1 MKMFRRV
8 LSLVLAGMLL
18 LSSAAFAE
26 GNSFTYYSQLDANQK
41 ALYKQIASTADSTA
55 GDRITLRLPNPIT
68 YTADESGES
77 RKADRK
83 FARIG
88 QGALDA
94 LLYDH
99 PEIIRVDKS
108 GCTTSAEVKGYSD
121 GSSEY
126 KWTISTLL
134 MDVSALPGSAAREAA
149 LQKALF
155 APEGATRY
163 DQVKFLHDRLCEKV
177 TYGESAQARSP
188 YGALVEGTAVCEG
201 YAKAFKMLCDAADIP
216 CVIVTGTGF
225 TSKTA
230 KEGENHMWNYVQMED
245 GKWYAVDATWND
257 QPDGIRRDF
266 FLVGRVT
273 LSREDFGGLTFGES
287 HLADGDFS
295 KSGVEFQFPEL
306 SAKKY
311 RPAA

>member
-1 MKMFRRV
+1 MKMVRRV
-8 LSLVLAGMLL
+8 LSLVLAG
-18 LSSAAFAE
+18 AFLVSLPVFAGE
-26 GNSFTYYSQLDANQK
+26 DSFRYYDQLDRNQK
-41 ALYKQIASTADSTA
+41 ALYNKIEAVADSTA
-55 GDRITLRLPNPIT
+55 GERVTLSLPDPIT
-68 YTADESGES
+68 YTADASGES

-83 FARIG
+83 FSRIG

-99 PEIIRVDKS
+99 PEIIRVEKG
-108 GCTTSAEVKGYSD
+108 GCTTQAEVKGYTD
-121 GSSEY
+121 GSDEY
-126 KWTISTLL
+126 EWTISTLV
-134 MDVSALPGSAAREAA
+134 MDISAIPGSAARETA
-149 LQKALF
+149 LRKAVF
-155 APEGATRY
+155 APEGTTRY
-163 DQVKFLHDRLCEKV
+163 EQVKSLHDRLCGMV

-216 CVIVTGTGF
+216 CVIVTGTGI

-230 KEGENHMWNYVQMED
+230 AGGENHMWNYVQMED
-245 GKWYAVDATWND
+245 GKWYAVDVTWDD

-273 LSREDFGGLTFGES
+273 LSHEDFGGLTFEQS

-295 KSGVEFQFPEL
+295 KSGMEFEFPEL
-306 SAKKY
+306 NAKKY

>member
-8 LSLVLAGMLL
+8 LSFALAGMLL
-18 LSSAAFAE
+18 LSSSAFAE
-26 GNSFTYYSQLDANQK
+26 GNAFSYYSQLDANQK
-41 ALYKQIASTADSTA
+41 ALYKQVASIADSAA
-55 GDRITLRLPNPIT
+55 GTRVTLRLPDPIT

-121 GSSEY
+121 GSGEY
-126 KWTISTLL
+126 EWTISTLI
-134 MDVSALPGSAAREAA
+134 MDVSAVPGSAAREAA
-149 LQKALF
+149 LREAVF
-155 APEGATRY
+155 APEGETRY
-163 DQVKFLHDRLCEKV
+163 EQVKFLHDRLCERV

-245 GKWYAVDATWND
+245 GKWYALDATWND

-273 LSREDFGGLTFGES
+273 LSREDLGGLTFEES
-287 HLADGDFS
+287 HQANGDFS
-295 KSGVEFQFPEL
+295 KSGMEFQFPEL